1 MSIKIRPASSSDAGG
16 ILAVYGP
23 YCSTSPVSFEI
34 VPPTEEQIRERLERV
49 TAWYPWLVA
58 EIDGEVAG
66 YVYATQHRERAA
78 YRWAAEVAVYVA
90 DSHHRRGIGRALY
103 SALFE
108 LLLEQGYF
116 QAYAGIT
123 LPNAASVNLHESVGF
138 KPIAVYESI
147 GYKHGRWLD
156 VGWWQLQL
164 RPKADNPA
172 EPRPFSTIAPAKIAK
187 TLRQAEQQAR

>member
-1 MSIKIRPASSSDAGG
+1 MPVKVRLATPEDARS

-23 YCSTSPVSFEI
+23 YCSDSPVSFEI
-34 VPPTEEQIRERLERV
+34 VPPTEQQVRERIEQI
-49 TAWYPWLVA
+49 TKWYPWLVA

-78 YRWAAEVAVYVA
+78 YRWVVEVAVYIA
-90 DSHHRRGIGRALY
+90 DTYHRRGIGRALY

-108 LLLEQGYF
+108 LLRAQGYF

-123 LPNAASVNLHESVGF
+123 LPNAASVKLHQSLGFNPVGVF
-138 KPIAVYESI
+138 PYI
-147 GYKHGRWLD
+147 GYKQGRWLD

-164 RPKADNPA
+164 HPA
-172 EPRPFSTIAPAKIAK
+172 FEHPDEPRPLSSLSPDKVTK
-187 TLRQAEQQAR
+187 TLQQAEQQVR